1 MPVELNTL
9 IRAVVRAVL
18 DQLDARPA
26 SVAQVLAPR
35 DEALARQ
42 VEKCLGSA
50 MQVCFQGQSAGQEP
64 ALYILPELTCSD
76 MADLALG
83 RGSSLAQRE
92 VLDLLLQGKQV
103 RTLGFAWRSHVQT
116 APYALR
122 RLYEGYVAT
131 LASYGLTEL
140 AAQSPESVSV
150 PHTPVTAE
158 HVTMAAATGART
170 LRVPHC
176 AVVTPLAQEAAAG
189 HNMTILKNL

>member
-9 IRAVVRAVL
+9 ITAVVRAVL
-18 DQLDARPA
+18 DQLDTRPA

-42 VEKCLGSA
+42 VEKRLGSA

-64 ALYILPELTCSD
+64 VLYILPELSCPD

-103 RTLGFAWRSHVQT
+103 RTLGFAYRAHAAT
-116 APYALR
+116 APDALL
-122 RLYEGYVAT
+122 RLYEEYEAR
-131 LASYGLTEL
+131 LAAFGLTEL
-140 AAQSPESVSV
+140 
-150 PHTPVTAE
+150 T
-158 HVTMAAATGART
+158 
-170 LRVPHC
+170 
-176 AVVTPLAQEAAAG
+176 EAAPEASRTAPPPPAPDCRCARRPASPTARSPALPAVRSRRSARRG
-189 HNMTILKNL
+189 S

>member
-9 IRAVVRAVL
+9 ITAVVRAVL
-18 DQLDARPA
+18 DQLDTRPA

-42 VEKCLGSA
+42 VGKRLGSA

-64 ALYILPELTCSD
+64 ALYILPELSCPD

-103 RTLGFAWRSHVQT
+103 RTLGFAYRAHAAT
-116 APYALR
+116 APDALL
-122 RLYEGYVAT
+122 RLYEEYEAR
-131 LASYGLTEL
+131 LAAFGLTEL
-140 AAQSPESVSV
+140 AEAAPEASR
-150 PHTPVTAE
+150 TRDCLITAN
-158 HVTMAAATGART
+158 HVAEAAATGART
-170 LRVPHC
+170 LRAPQG
-176 AVVTPLAQEAAAG
+176 AVVTPLAQDAAAER
-189 HNMTILKNL
+189 NMTILKDL